1 MEKNGKKNNANIIR
15 KIYVIIFII
24 FSFFTGLIIGINYKT
39 LNQNYI
45 VETLESNNTIPS
57 LYTKNEN
64 EQIYLIGL
72 SNIISNKK
80 DLDENHD
87 GDFVD
92 NLIKKINYIEEYD
105 NYSIYRDLQK
115 ISKNGF
121 SILKCKSNNKIYF
134 SKKEYVFDSS
144 LCELDN
150 EKIGETFTRTY
161 RVLNVEDS
169 NDGEYFY
176 VTVRQFQCE
185 GVETVKI
192 SKDLCFDIKENN
204 NYEFTFQFTNKMA
217 EDNIQSIFEN
227 TTLLKINFTDREGV
241 DQIQDSW

>member
-39 LNQNYI
+39 LNKKYI
-45 VETLESNNTIPS
+45 VDTLESNNTIPS
-57 LYTKNEN
+57 LYVKNKN

-80 DLDENHD
+80 DLDENND
-87 GDFVD
+87 GNFVD

-161 RVLNVEDS
+161 RVLNLEDS

-176 VTVRQFQCE
+176 ITVRQFQCE